1 MLYFLSHFKDIF
13 SPLNL
18 LTYITFRAGGA
29 ILTSMV
35 FTWLLAPK
43 FITYLQKAKISQ
55 PIRNDG
61 PPTHQVK
68 SGTPSM
74 GGILILSATLF
85 STLFWARLDNRFIIL
100 SLISAGYFGLL
111 GFLDDFLKW
120 KDSLHYPKGL
130 SPLIKISAQLFLAIF
145 ISAYFFYFPSNP
157 DYGTK
162 INVPYFKNLFLNL
175 GIWYIFF
182 SMLII
187 VGSSNAVNLT
197 DGLDGLAIGSII
209 ISSLTYALFAY
220 LAGHAKFSSYLG
232 LISVPG
238 AGELT
243 VFLAAMVGAGLGFLW
258 YNCYPAEI
266 FMGDTGSLFL
276 GGILGI
282 IAVSIKQEL
291 ILIIVGGLFVTE
303 ALSVL
308 LQVYFFRTKGTRI
321 FKMAPLHHHFELKGW
336 QEPKVTARFIIVAI
350 VLSLIALASLKIR

>member
-1 MLYFLSHFKDIF
+1 MLYFLSYFKDTF

-29 ILTSMV
+29 ILTSMI
-35 FTWLLAPK
+35 FTWFLAPK
-43 FITYLQKAKISQ
+43 FIACLRKAKMSQ

-74 GGILILSATLF
+74 GGILILSATLG
-85 STLFWARLDNRFIIL
+85 STLLWAKLDNRFIIL
-100 SLISAGYFGLL
+100 SLMSALYLGLL

-130 SPLIKISAQLFLAIF
+130 SPLIKISAQLFLAII
-145 ISAYFFYFPSNP
+145 ISAYFFYFPPNHE
-157 DYGTK
+157 YATK
-162 INVPYFKNLFLNL
+162 INVPYFKSLFINL
-175 GIWYIFF
+175 GIWTIFF
-182 SMLII
+182 SVMII

-197 DGLDGLAIGSII
+197 DGLDGLAIGSLI

-220 LAGHAKFSSYLG
+220 LAGHAKFSQYLG
-232 LISVPG
+232 IIPVPG

-243 VFLAAMVGAGLGFLW
+243 VFLAASIGAGLGFLW

-276 GGILGI
+276 GGVLGI
-282 IAVSIKQEL
+282 TAVSIKQEL
-291 ILIIVGGLFVTE
+291 ILIIVGGLFVSE

-308 LQVYFFRTKGTRI
+308 LQVYSFRARGKRI
-321 FKMAPLHHHFELKGW
+321 FKMAPLHHHFELLGW
-336 QEPKVTARFIIVAI
+336 QEPKVTARFLIVAI